1 MTDGSS
7 IDGLHFKPFHS
18 KCPKKSNSAKLQS
31 QRPKE
36 NAITHPIGSNT
47 LTNSYYW
54 SYSNLHI
61 WQCWRS
67 SWQNCPRWIM
77 WRLRWNEEPLP
88 SWRPIVGYA
97 LLTADLLEK
106 TKLLFAIPVYD
117 WVLLIRCLLLF
128 VAVCFAANSL
138 QCYNWLS
145 LKRQSYEAEGGER
158 GRGERRER
166 IGVGDKI
173 I

>member
-18 KCPKKSNSAKLQS
+18 KCPKKSNSAQLQS

-36 NAITHPIGSNT
+36 NAITHSIGSNT

-97 LLTADLLEK
+97 LLTADLLGK
-106 TKLLFAIPVYD
+106 TKLLFAIPVYN
-117 WVLLIRCLLLF
+117 WVLLIRCLLLLVLLLIPF
-128 VAVCFAANSL
+128 NAIIDYHWRDEAM
-138 QCYNWLS
+138 
-145 LKRQSYEAEGGER
+145 RQKGER
-158 GRGERRER
+158 EGEEREDRRR
-166 IGVGDKI
+166 W
-173 I
+173 